1 MSLIK
6 NILKSVAILFGI
18 AILVALFGIAIM
30 MVFNVTTEDF
40 DKEVLS
46 FDGKVLVDFWAEWCG
61 PCMMLGPVIEEVSE
75 EIDDVKFCK
84 VNCDEA
90 RELALEYGIMSIPC
104 LLVFENGELVNQSIG
119 YIDKDSVI
127 NLVK

>member
-1 MSLIK
+1 MKAITDTQFESEV
-6 NILKSVAILFGI
+6 LKSKGL
-18 AILVALFGIAIM
+18 
-30 MVFNVTTEDF
+30 
-40 DKEVLS
+40 
-46 FDGKVLVDFWAEWCG
+46 VLVDFWAEWCG